1 MTDEKLN
8 QLYNLLN
15 ELKDQ
20 RIKELDEKHPEKN
33 VYSMSNEELYDL
45 DDCDCLIEHIDAI
58 KSVLDWNFIQKL
70 ILIKNTPN
78 KQ

>member
-20 RIKELDEKHPEKN
+20 RLKELDEEHPEEN
-33 VYSMSNEELYDL
+33 VYSMSEEELYEL
-45 DDCDCLIEHIDAI
+45 DDYDCLVEHIDAI
-58 KSVLDWNFIQKL
+58 MS
-70 ILIKNTPN
+70 ILE
-78 KQ
+78 QM

>member
-1 MTDEKLN
+1 MTIEKLN

-20 RIKELDEKHPEKN
+20 RLEELDEEHPEEN
-33 VYSMSNEELYDL
+33 VYDMNKEELYDL

-58 KSVLDWNFIQKL
+58 KSVIDWMIIQKF
-70 ILIKNTPN
+70 
-78 KQ
+78 